1 MRKTLSFRFL
11 HAKRSVPNR
20 NRCILLVS
28 ILGLLGT
35 TPIDTQA
42 RALKNLTRGNNGN
55 PETIFHKR
63 EANLSFL
70 FNNNLEKR
78 YIQNLAPEHKVD
90 GMVTDE
96 SGKPLSGVSVQVKGT
111 NQGMI
116 TTATGKFSLTVPE
129 DAILSVSFVGYQT
142 QEVAVG
148 NKSNIVIKLKLT
160 ASGLNEV
167 VVVGYGTQTKKDL
180 TGAVSTVKGDD
191 LKNLPVSNVAS
202 ALQGRASGVG
212 IVRYDGSPGSVPSIR
227 IRGTGTINDADP
239 LIVIDGVPAG
249 SLNDVNPDDIASV
262 EILKDAS
269 ASAIYGSR
277 AANGVVLITTK
288 KGGFNQPIKTSVN
301 LYTGTNKSLK
311 YLDMLTAPD
320 LASLKREAFT
330 NDSLAVPSVWNDP
343 NYSVQRTDWQRAL
356 LRTGKV
362 QNADVAVRGGS
373 AGSTY
378 SFSGNYYDED
388 GMIVNSYFKRYSFR
402 INSEHKVGSRLRIG
416 ENVTYSNTIG
426 NTPNTQ
432 STQTGLVWS
441 AIRFNPAIPVKNPDG
456 SWGTSQADNQ
466 LGDINNPVTTAT
478 ENTGYNKIDRILAN
492 GFAELEIIN
501 GLKLRANYG
510 FDQSTGEGYG
520 FSVATPTQTRGPA
533 ISSLNQN
540 FNKNKDFLEEYYLTY
555 SKDFNHVHKVDLVA
569 GYSSQVFSGN
579 FFNVS
584 RSGFSDTSADQR
596 VLNLGNSSS
605 AANAGAN
612 NPSSGLQSYF
622 ARGNY
627 SFMGKY
633 LLTATMRAD
642 GSSKFAPGKRW
653 GYFPAFSAGWRIS
666 DEKFFSSNFK
676 AINSLKI
683 TGGWGQ
689 LGNQNIGDFQYLSTI
704 GLGGAYS
711 ANFGTNTVN
720 QNGAVITSLA
730 NPNITWERAVMTNI
744 SLDFSIFD
752 YHLSGTVTYFNKNT
766 TDMLVPA
773 QLVETYGAQVNL
785 PDDGG
790 NITLPN
796 VNLGDLNN
804 HGVEIDLNYRNTV
817 GKISYSISGNG
828 SFLRSKITKL
838 YGNSTYIGSIPY
850 GRENTDISRTYQG
863 QPLASFYGFKTDGLY
878 QTQGDIDKDPDI
890 ANDPNKANIRPGD
903 VRFVDINGDGV
914 IDDKDRVRLG
924 DPNPHFVYG
933 FQGSV
938 SYRNFDFSFNF
949 AGVAGVQLYNADRL
963 AGLDA
968 SSNFNWY
975 ADEKNRWHGEGTS
988 NTIPRLSRN
997 NLNDNYRSSDLWVQ
1011 NGAYLSLKSISLGY
1025 TLAKKSIGSVRFPD
1039 VRFYVSSYNVF
1050 YLTKYN
1056 GYTPE
1061 LGYTNG
1067 NLQRGVDVAQYPQAR
1082 NITVG
1087 ATINF

>member
-1 MRKTLSFRFL
+1 MRKTLAFSFL
-11 HAKRSVPNR
+11 HAKRSVPSR
-20 NRCILLVS
+20 SSCMLFVS

-35 TPIDTQA
+35 LPMDAHA
-42 RALKNLTRGNNGN
+42 RALKKIKQENN
-55 PETIFHKR
+55 EKTESVFHKR
-63 EANLSFL
+63 EAKFPFLS
-70 FNNNLEKR
+70 NNNLEKT
-78 YIQNLAPEHKVD
+78 YVQNLAVDHKID
-90 GMVTDE
+90 GTVTDE
-96 SGKPLSGVSVQVKGT
+96 SGNPLSGVSVQVKGT
-111 NQGMI
+111 TQGMI
-116 TTATGKFSLTVPE
+116 TPASGKFSLTVPE

-148 NKSNIVIKLKLT
+148 NKGNIVIKLKLT

-180 TGAVSTVKGDD
+180 TGAISTVKGDD

-227 IRGTGTINDADP
+227 IRGTGTINNADP

-288 KGGFNQPIKTSVN
+288 KGGFNQPMKTSVN
-301 LYTGTNKSLK
+301 LYTGQNKALK
-311 YLDMLTAPD
+311 YLNMLTAPE
-320 LASLKREAFT
+320 LSALKTEAYN
-330 NDSLAVPSVWNDP
+330 NDSLAVPSVWSDP
-343 NYSVQRTDWQRAL
+343 YYSVQRTNWQRAL
-356 LRTGKV
+356 LGTGKV
-362 QNADVAVRGGS
+362 QNADLAVRGGS
-373 AGSTY
+373 ASSIY

-426 NTPNTQ
+426 NSPNTQ

-456 SWGTSQADNQ
+456 SWGTSQAAND
-466 LGDINNPVTTAT
+466 LGDINNPVTTAS
-478 ENTGYNKIDRILAN
+478 ENTGYNKIDRVLAN
-492 GFAELEIIN
+492 GFAELEIVT

-510 FDQSTGEGYG
+510 FDQSTNEGYG

-533 ISSLNQN
+533 ISGLGQN
-540 FNKNKDFLEEYYLTY
+540 FSKTKDFLEEYYLTY
-555 SKDFNHVHKVDLVA
+555 SKDFNHVHKIDLVA

-579 FFNVS
+579 FFSAS

-596 VLNLGNSSS
+596 VLNLGNASS
-605 AANAGAN
+605 AANGGAN
-612 NPSSGLQSYF
+612 DASSGLQSYF

-627 SFMGKY
+627 SFKGKY

-704 GLGGAYS
+704 GVGGAYS
-711 ANFGTNTVN
+711 ANFGTNTVS

-744 SLDFSIFD
+744 SLEFATFN
-752 YHLSGTVTYFNKNT
+752 YHLTGTITYFNKNT

-828 SFLRSKITKL
+828 SFLRNKVTKL

-863 QPLASFYGFKTDGLY
+863 QPIASFFGFKTDGLY
-878 QTQGDIDKDPDI
+878 QTQADIDKDPNI

-938 SYRNFDFSFNF
+938 SYHNFDFNFNF

-975 ADEKNRWHGEGTS
+975 AQEEDRWHGEGTS
-988 NTIPRLSRN
+988 NSIPRLTRN
-997 NLNDNYRSSDLWVQ
+997 NLNDNYRSSDMWVQ

-1025 TLAKKSIGSVRFPD
+1025 TLTKKNIGSVIVPD
-1039 VRFYVSSYNVF
+1039 IRFYVSSYNVF
-1050 YLTKYN
+1050 YITKYQ